1 MKGNWEQSMNI
12 KFMFSFVWKKN
23 GQTKILFSSI
33 VVVTTMNSFVIQK
46 KTFPFLFVNLFIYCY
61 YYYLFVFL
69 NLIFFNKEDKVL
81 SIVKNIDLPIYF
93 LYNGSKHL
101 VYIYI
106 SKQPLRRL
114 RQGGKCV
121 KPPLKFI
128 QTASSH
134 IPIS

>member
-46 KTFPFLFVNLFIYCY
+46 DFSFSFRQFIYLLLLLFIP
-61 YYYLFVFL
+61 FL
-69 NLIFFNKEDKVL
+69 NLIFFYKEDKVL